1 AARFHRLPPAHGARR
16 RRRGPVGA
24 PAAER
29 AAHHPRRLHRRPRP
43 GRRRPA
49 ERLRARHR
57 GDDPADRR
65 RGGGQDPPRARRG
78 SRAPGR
84 PGDDLLR
91 LPAALRRTRRALRPL
106 AHGAAR
112 LCPARHGRPVGLAL
126 RAPSAA
132 VGAEHA
138 RRRRTYS
145 CRGGRAGPGRRPRSG
160 AGARARHDRSPG
172 RGAHG
177 TGGHVNDLGQLSLL
191 AIYGAMAAYA
201 VAMVAFGIDLSALR
215 DRGPEGRPRRAAAIA
230 MTTTTLGVV
239 LHAVGVVTRGIAAGR
254 VPWANMYEFT
264 IVFTLVAAGT
274 FLLIQR
280 WRDLRYLGALVVTPT
295 LLALGLAVSVLYI
308 AADGVRPALD
318 HYWLIIHVSVATMAI
333 GIFAVAAA

>member
-1 AARFHRLPPAHGARR
+1 M
-16 RRRGPVGA
+16 
-24 PAAER
+24 
-29 AAHHPRRLHRRPRP
+29 
-43 GRRRPA
+43 
-49 ERLRARHR
+49 
-57 GDDPADRR
+57 
-65 RGGGQDPPRARRG
+65 
-78 SRAPGR
+78 
-84 PGDDLLR
+84 
-91 LPAALRRTRRALRPL
+91 
-106 AHGAAR
+106 
-112 LCPARHGRPVGLAL
+112 
-126 RAPSAA
+126 
-132 VGAEHA
+132 
-138 RRRRTYS
+138 
-145 CRGGRAGPGRRPRSG
+145 
-160 AGARARHDRSPG
+160 
-172 RGAHG
+172 
-177 TGGHVNDLGQLSLL
+177 NDLGQLSLL

-333 GIFAVAAA
+333 GIFAVAAALSVVQLVKDRSERAAAVRREPAVALAGGPAGDGATALPESGADRGFWGRLGDALPGSAELERLAYRLNAVAFLLWTFTLIAGAIWAEHAWGRPWGWDPKEVGTFVVWVAYAAYLHARATRGWDGRKAAYLGLTGFGLVLVNYFVVNLFTETVHGYAF